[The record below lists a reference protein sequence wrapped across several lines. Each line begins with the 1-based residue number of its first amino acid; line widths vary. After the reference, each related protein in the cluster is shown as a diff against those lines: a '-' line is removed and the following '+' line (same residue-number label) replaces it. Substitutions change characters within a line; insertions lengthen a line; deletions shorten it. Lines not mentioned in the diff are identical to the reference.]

1 MWQADEIGT
10 TFYSNNRI
18 KKRHPVLI
26 QNAVFLI
33 ETKDIYAGQA
43 DVCFFM
49 IFHSIA
55 IMTTVTIAESRSAIG
70 PANRMPSIPR
80 NMGSNSNGGK
90 KKIICRVRE
99 RNAPF
104 AALPMAVKNVVE
116 IGCKKS
122 IQVKNKKI
130 RKN

>member
-1 MWQADEIGT
+1 MG
-10 TFYSNNRI
+10 
-18 KKRHPVLI
+18 
-26 QNAVFLI
+26 
-33 ETKDIYAGQA
+33 
-43 DVCFFM
+43 CFFM

-55 IMTTVTIAESRSAIG
+55 IITTVTIAESKSAIG
-70 PANRMPSIPR
+70 PANKIPSIPK
-80 NMGSNSNGGK
+80 NSGSNNSGGMK
-90 KKIICRVRE
+90 KSICRVSE

-104 AALPMAVKNVVE
+104 PAFPMAVKNVVE